1 EFFTDPWVN
10 LMFYNLQNLGSIALF
25 WGTIALVWSKT
36 IDLKYFGILF
46 VLWVAIIAGGIMD
59 IPLLAR
65 PAFIVLGLAF
75 MPLSRKLY
83 RELK

>member
-1 EFFTDPWVN
+1 
-10 LMFYNLQNLGSIALF
+10 LLA
-25 WGTIALVWSKT
+25 
-36 IDLKYFGILF
+36 
-46 VLWVAIIAGGIMD
+46 LWVAIIAGGIMD
-59 IPLLAR
+59 IPLLGR